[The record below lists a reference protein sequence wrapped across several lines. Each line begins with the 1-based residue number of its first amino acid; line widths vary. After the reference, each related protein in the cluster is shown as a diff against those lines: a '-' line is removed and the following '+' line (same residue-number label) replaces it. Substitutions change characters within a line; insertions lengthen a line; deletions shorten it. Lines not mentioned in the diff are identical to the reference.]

1 MVTGWHPCGSSGV
14 LRLLPGP
21 VPGGPVT
28 GTLDGK
34 VVLLSG
40 TGRSMGRVAQ
50 RVSAE
55 GAIVAGGDIDAAA
68 AAETLKLIQKDGFS
82 PGTAG
87 PLDVTG
93 EG

>member
-34 VVLLSG
+34 V
-40 TGRSMGRVAQ
+40 
-50 RVSAE
+50 
-55 GAIVAGGDIDAAA
+55 AAA
-68 AAETLKLIQKDGFS
+68 AAETLELIQWVADCVNN
-82 PGTAG
+82 AG
-87 PLDVTG
+87 AARLASLEDQPFAEIPAPRPVTG
-93 EG
+93 